1 MRAAAVGVAVAVGVG
16 HVAARYAGARRVAG
30 VLKAIPIAIL
40 AMTAAF
46 EAAPVSEAYR
56 RLVVV
61 GLLSSLAGD
70 VWLVFPR
77 GFVPGLACFLV
88 AHVLYIAAFAP
99 AAVWSPQAALLG
111 VGFALFAVGMFA
123 RLAPGLGRERL
134 PVAVYVATIATM
146 GWCAA
151 VRAGSV
157 GGPSGALALA
167 GALLFMVSDGVLAID
182 RFVRRFAAADAVVMT
197 TYYAAQILI
206 ALSVRA

>member
-1 MRAAAVGVAVAVGVG
+1 MRAAAIGVAVAVGVG
-16 HVAARYAGARRVAG
+16 HVAVRYAGARRVAG

-46 EAAPVSEAYR
+46 EPAPVSEAYR

-99 AAVWSPQAALLG
+99 AVVWSPQAALLG
-111 VGFALFAVGMFA
+111 VGFALFAVRMFA
-123 RLAPGLGRERL
+123 RLAPGLGKERV
-134 PVAVYVATIATM
+134 PVAVYVTTIAAM

-151 VRAGSV
+151 VRAGAV
-157 GGPSGALALA
+157 GGPSGTLALG
-167 GALLFMVSDGVLAID
+167 GALLFMVSDGVLAVD

>member
-1 MRAAAVGVAVAVGVG
+1 MRAAAIGVAVAVGIG

-46 EAAPVSEAYR
+46 EPTPVSEAYR

-88 AHVLYIAAFAP
+88 AHVLYVAAFAP
-99 AAVWSPQAALLG
+99 AAVSPQAALLG

-182 RFVRRFAAADAVVMT
+182 RFVRGFAAADAVVMT

>member
-1 MRAAAVGVAVAVGVG
+1 MRATAIGVAVAVGVG
-16 HVAARYAGARRVAG
+16 HVAARYGGARRVAG
-30 VLKAIPIAIL
+30 VLKAIPIAL
-40 AMTAAF
+40 VAMTAAF
-46 EAAPVSEAYR
+46 EPHPVSEAYR
-56 RLVVV
+56 RLVVT

-70 VWLVFPR
+70 VWLVFPH

-88 AHVLYIAAFAP
+88 AHLLYIAAFAP
-99 AAVWSPQAALLG
+99 AVSWGAQAALLA
-111 VGFALFAVGMFA
+111 VGFAIFAVGMYA
-123 RLAPGLGRERL
+123 RLAPGLGKERV
-134 PVAVYVATIATM
+134 PVAIYVATIAAM

-157 GGPSGALALA
+157 AGASGTLALA
-167 GALLFMVSDGVLAID
+167 GALLFMVSDGVLAVD